1 MSIIEWI
8 IKKLSGD
15 KTPTSEATTEATTG
29 EQMIH
34 RNIQAIGLHHF
45 PDDEGAKWNID
56 CINFENGM
64 YVVDT
69 SPVPHVGYEKI
80 RFYMR
85 DTSVD
90 GVASADCWEN
100 GEWSALF
107 SS

>member
-1 MSIIEWI
+1 MSIINWI
-8 IKKLSGD
+8 MEKLSGGTSISAGS
-15 KTPTSEATTEATTG
+15 TPE

>member
-1 MSIIEWI
+1 MSIINWI
-8 IKKLSGD
+8 MEKLTGGSS
-15 KTPTSEATTEATTG
+15 TPAGATPE

-100 GEWSALF
+100 GEWSGLF